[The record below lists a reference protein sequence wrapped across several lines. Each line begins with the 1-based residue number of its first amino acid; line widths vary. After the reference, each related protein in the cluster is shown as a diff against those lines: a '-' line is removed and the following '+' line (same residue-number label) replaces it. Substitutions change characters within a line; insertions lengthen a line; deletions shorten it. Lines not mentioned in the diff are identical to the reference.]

1 MELGSDKP
9 QIDSGAHL
17 RSATAT
23 TQGSRMWCTPNLF
36 SLDSHLPECFSVFY
50 SASPGESS
58 FSFPPFSHPRRFL
71 TNREQR
77 CGRLLVPRL
86 CVIQNPFSTPR
97 KRSRNRAMAHVLVRR
112 WLRSRR
118 RIRRMGRQLVSPP
131 SEPISHT
138 VPVVDPLI
146 DRFAHRS
153 RPNVARSAGYPY
165 TTPSKQSSS
174 FTSSCPR
181 PRVHRISTQTIS
193 NPSSTHMSPKS
204 TLLFPP

>member
-1 MELGSDKP
+1 MLHTQP
-9 QIDSGAHL
+9 LLAQL
-17 RSATAT
+17 PSA
-23 TQGSRMWCTPNLF
+23 RMFF
-36 SLDSHLPECFSVFY
+36 SLFFRISRRVIP
-50 SASPGESS
+50 
-58 FSFPPFSHPRRFL
+58 FPSLFHPRRFL

-86 CVIQNPFSTPR
+86 CLIQNPLSTPR

-112 WLRSRR
+112 WLRSRH
-118 RIRRMGRQLVSPP
+118 RIRRMARQLVSPP

-138 VPVVDPLI
+138 VPVVDPL

-174 FTSSCPR
+174 FTSSYLR
-181 PRVHRISTQTIS
+181 PGVHHISTQTTS
-193 NPSSTHMSPKS
+193 NPSSTHMNPKS
-204 TLLFPP
+204 TPLFPP